1 MHVENMK
8 HMLVI
13 KHMGS
18 CGRCEE
24 NKYKI
29 IISLMFL

>member
-13 KHMGS
+13 KHMES
-18 CGRCEE
+18 CTDVADV
-24 NKYKI
+24 KKI
-29 IISLMFL
+29 NIRL